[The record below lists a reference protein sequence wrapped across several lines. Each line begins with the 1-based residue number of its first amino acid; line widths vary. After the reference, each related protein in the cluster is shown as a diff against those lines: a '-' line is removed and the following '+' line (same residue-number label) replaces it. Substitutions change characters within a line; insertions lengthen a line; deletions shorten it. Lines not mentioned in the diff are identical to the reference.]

1 MVTIAVRDEG
11 PGIPQTEME
20 AIFERYYRG
29 TTTHTFISGTGMGLS
44 IARDIITA
52 HGGRIWAQNRLEKG
66 AEFVFTLAI
75 ARSESPS

>member
-1 MVTIAVRDEG
+1 VLDEG

-29 TTTHTFISGTGMGLS
+29 TTSHASISGTGMGLS

-52 HGGRIWAQNRLEKG
+52 HGGRIWARNRLQQG
-66 AEFVFTLAI
+66 AEFAFTLAI
-75 ARSESPS
+75 ARAENAS